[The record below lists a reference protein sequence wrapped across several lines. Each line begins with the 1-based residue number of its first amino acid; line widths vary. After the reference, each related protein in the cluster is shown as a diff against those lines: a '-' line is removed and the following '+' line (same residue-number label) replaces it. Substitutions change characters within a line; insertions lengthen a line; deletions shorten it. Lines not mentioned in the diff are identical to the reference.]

1 MKMYRTN
8 LDEQQEQKLLR
19 IESRGF
25 WMAYWGI
32 MIVLFINMI
41 FVDNPIAI
49 YSLWAL
55 FMLLSII
62 VGVSCVKEGIWD
74 RRLDMSKKTTALL
87 SLAGALVFAAVGII
101 FLLQRRDLTYKT
113 FIGLALL
120 VSILFLFLYVGLR
133 VIARMV
139 VKQQNKLNAEPDDT
153 MEKE

>member
-62 VGVSCVKEGIWD
+62 VGVSCIKEGIWD

-87 SLAGALVFAAVGII
+87 SLAGALIFAAIGII

-113 FIGLALL
+113 FIGLALFVL
-120 VSILFLFLYVGLR
+120 ILFSFLYLGLR
-133 VIARMV
+133 AIARMV
-139 VKQQNKLNAEPDDT
+139 VKQQYKLNAEPDDT
-153 MEKE
+153 MDKE

>member
-62 VGVSCVKEGIWD
+62 VGVSCINEGIWD
-74 RRLDMSKKTTALL
+74 RRLDMSKKTTVLL
-87 SLAGALVFAAVGII
+87 SFAGALVFAAVGII

-113 FIGLALL
+113 FIGFALL
-120 VSILFLFLYVGLR
+120 VLILFLFLYVGLR

-153 MEKE
+153 MDKE

>member
-19 IESRGF
+19 IESCGF

-55 FMLLSII
+55 FMLISII
-62 VGVSCVKEGIWD
+62 VGVCCINEGICD

-87 SLAGALVFAAVGII
+87 SLTGALIFAGIGII

-120 VSILFLFLYVGLR
+120 VLTLFLFLYVGLR

-153 MEKE
+153 MDKE

>member
-41 FVDNPIAI
+41 FVDNPIAV
-49 YSLWAL
+49 YSLWTL

-62 VGVSCVKEGIWD
+62 VGVSCIKEGIWD

-87 SLAGALVFAAVGII
+87 SLAGALIFAAIGII

-120 VSILFLFLYVGLR
+120 VLILFLFLYVGLR

-139 VKQQNKLNAEPDDT
+139 IKQQNKLNAEPDDT
-153 MEKE
+153 MDKE

>member
-25 WMAYWGI
+25 WIAYWGI
-32 MIVLFINMI
+32 MIVFFIQTI

-55 FMLLSII
+55 FMFLSIV
-62 VGVSCVKEGIWD
+62 VGVSCIKEGIWD

-87 SLAGALVFAAVGII
+87 SLGGALTFAAAGIV

-113 FIGLALL
+113 LIGLALFAL
-120 VSILFLFLYVGLR
+120 ILFLFLYIGLR
-133 VIARMV
+133 IVASIV
-139 VKQQNKLNAEPDDT
+139 VKQQSKLNAEPDDT
-153 MEKE
+153 MDKE

>member
-120 VSILFLFLYVGLR
+120 VLILFLFLYVGLR

-153 MEKE
+153 MDKE

>member
-55 FMLLSII
+55 FMLLSVI

-74 RRLDMSKKTTALL
+74 RRLDMSKKTIVLL
-87 SLAGALVFAAVGII
+87 SLAGALIFAAIGII
-101 FLLQRRDLTYKT
+101 FLLQRRDLTNKT

-120 VSILFLFLYVGLR
+120 VLILFLFLYVGLR

-139 VKQQNKLNAEPDDT
+139 VKQQNKLNA
-153 MEKE
+153 

>member
-1 MKMYRTN
+1 MRMYRTN

-25 WMAYWGI
+25 YIAYWGI
-32 MIVLFINMI
+32 MIVFFIQMI

-49 YSLWAL
+49 YSLWTL

-62 VGVSCVKEGIWD
+62 VGVSCIKEGIWD

-87 SLAGALVFAAVGII
+87 SLGGAVTFATAGIV

-113 FIGLALL
+113 FIGLALFVL
-120 VSILFLFLYVGLR
+120 ILFLFLYIGLR
-133 VIARMV
+133 IVARIV

-153 MEKE
+153 MNEE